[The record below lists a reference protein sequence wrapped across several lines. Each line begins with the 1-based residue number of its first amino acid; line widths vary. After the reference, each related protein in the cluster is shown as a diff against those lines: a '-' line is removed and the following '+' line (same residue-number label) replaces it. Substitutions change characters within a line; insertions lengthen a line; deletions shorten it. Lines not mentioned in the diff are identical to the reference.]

1 MNNQELKKKKL
12 KTAVLFLVFNRPDN
26 TRQVFE
32 AIRQAKPPR
41 FYIAADGPR
50 EDKLGEVEH
59 VEEVRKVSKAVD
71 WPCEVKTLFRK
82 KNLGCKKA
90 VSTAITW
97 FFEHEEQGIILED
110 DCLPS
115 ISFFWFCEDLLNLYK
130 KNKKIFMIS
139 GHNKQVQW
147 RVKKQDYFFSF
158 LGGCWGWATWRRAWK
173 YYDPKMTSLD
183 GIIKKKLLQRQMG
196 KKLGLARMKDL
207 LNGKKD
213 NLDGTINSWSYSW
226 GLTRHKFEGI
236 SCVPCKNLI
245 QNIGF
250 SENATHTTN
259 PFFKKK
265 IRLHEINFPLKIN
278 YDLKCDKKYDLLFL
292 NNYSLLKRLAKKVFR
307 IFSFNG

>member
-1 MNNQELKKKKL
+1 MSKI
-12 KTAVLFLVFNRPDN
+12 KTAVLFLIFNRPN
-26 TRQVFE
+26 TTAQVFE
-32 AIRQAKPPR
+32 KIRQAKPTR
-41 FYIAADGPR
+41 FYVACDGPR
-50 EDKLGEVEH
+50 KGHEDDKD
-59 VEEVRKVSKAVD
+59 KVKKAIEIATKID

-90 VSTAITW
+90 VSSAITW

-115 ISFFWFCEDLLNLYK
+115 ISFFRFCQDLLNLFK
-130 KNKKIFMIS
+130 KNEKIFMIS
-139 GHNKQVQW
+139 GYNKQGQW
-147 RVKKQDYFFSF
+147 RVKKKDYFFSF

-207 LNGKKD
+207 LNAKKN
-213 NLDGTINSWSYSW
+213 NLDGTINSWAYPW

-250 SENATHTTN
+250 NENATHTTN